1 MMLCSGFK
9 SPVVVCST
17 ESQEQFTNKLMEVF
31 SHDTPNR
38 TPLYVMVYRSSL
50 PPWPCWRVLMSNGYR
65 LVAQIGTTPFVLNPT
80 ILAANLI
87 ENETYSLGFLGTSYR
102 SSIYLKDSLAVT

>member
-1 MMLCSGFK
+1 
-9 SPVVVCST
+9 
-17 ESQEQFTNKLMEVF
+17 
-31 SHDTPNR
+31 
-38 TPLYVMVYRSSL
+38 
-50 PPWPCWRVLMSNGYR
+50 MSNGYR
-65 LVAQIGTTPFVLNPT
+65 LVAQIGTTPFVLNPA